1 MPTRHKNIGA
11 AQWFADEG
19 AVETVDLTL
28 PENNVFGENVFG
40 PAAQRARLPK
50 AVYRKLQATI
60 ERGAELDPSIAD
72 AVASA
77 MKDWALAKGATHYTH
92 WFQPLTGS
100 TAEKH
105 DSFFGPT
112 GEGTS
117 IAEFSGKELIQA
129 EPDASSFPTGGIRA
143 TFEAR
148 GYTWAA
154 MLVLKSIEWDF
165 RDILGNKTAQVS
177 LQHIVRELE
186 NCQESYL
193 SPVILNGSGFGLFA
207 NYSLT
212 LANYIARANA
222 ATIDLRSLLERG

>member
-1 MPTRHKNIGA
+1 MPTRHKNLGA
-11 AQWFADEG
+11 AQWIAEDAIIEP
-19 AVETVDLTL
+19 VDLTL

-50 AVYRKLQATI
+50 SVFRKLQATI

-92 WFQPLTGS
+92 WFQPLTGA

-148 GYTWAA
+148 GYTA
-154 MLVLKSIEWDF
+154 WDPTSPAF
-165 RDILGNKTAQVS
+165 IMESPNGATLCIPTAFMS
-177 LQHIVRELE
+177 ASGGRRLQ
-186 NCQESYL
+186 
-193 SPVILNGSGFGLFA
+193 
-207 NYSLT
+207 
-212 LANYIARANA
+212 
-222 ATIDLRSLLERG
+222 D